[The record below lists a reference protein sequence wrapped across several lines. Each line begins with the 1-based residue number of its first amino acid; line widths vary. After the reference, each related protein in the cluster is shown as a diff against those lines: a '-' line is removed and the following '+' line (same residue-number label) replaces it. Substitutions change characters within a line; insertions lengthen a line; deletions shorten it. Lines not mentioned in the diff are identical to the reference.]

1 MQPLGDTMHVPA
13 DTAVAETPSVPACGG
28 AVPRQFGSIVV
39 PLSKRTPP
47 PFEPAARILASR
59 PGVSHP
65 GLGCGNV
72 LTSPE
77 LAAASAAPGP
87 APRTNASSTP
97 APTNSFLMRL
107 PLRFRLRSAQRMT
120 FRARPLHHAPT
131 GHGPVT
137 VSDAARRLG
146 HGAGLTQGSP
156 LPDSKR
162 RPLRSIEGR

>member
-1 MQPLGDTMHVPA
+1 MHVPA

-39 PLSKRTPP
+39 PLSKRTST

-65 GLGCGNV
+65 ALGCGSV

-97 APTNSFLMRL
+97 APTNSFLMCL

-120 FRARPLHHAPT
+120 FRARPCHHAMDACALRGARESPLT
-131 GHGPVT
+131 GVTPVAG
-137 VSDAARRLG
+137 VRRDLQG
-146 HGAGLTQGSP
+146 DHTGAG
-156 LPDSKR
+156 KR
-162 RPLRSIEGR
+162 GGGG